1 MPKAVEVSG
10 LRKSYGPVHAVRDV
24 GFTVGYGEI
33 VALLGPNGAGKTTTL
48 EILEGFRARDGG
60 TAEVLG
66 YDPGERSSARELRER
81 TGLVLQDVAVE
92 PYLTVRETIARAAGY
107 YRAPRGV
114 AEVIGLAGLT
124 GLERRKVRSL
134 SGGQKR
140 RLDLALGLIGNP
152 ALLYL
157 DEPTTG
163 FDPAARRD
171 AWQLVRG
178 LRTAGMT
185 ILLTTHDMDE
195 AQALADRVVLL
206 SGGLVVA
213 AGEPAALGG
222 RDAERAR
229 ISFRLPAGYTPAD
242 LPVSSH
248 SANGMVV
255 VETDA
260 PTQALHQL
268 THWAIGHGH
277 VLAGLTV
284 ERPSLEDV
292 YLELTHEGAP
302 ARAPERITRGP
313 PPLPS
318 AGVLAV
324 RPARWQAR
332 AATCACWLIRCGTS
346 SCRSGGTR
354 RAPYSPSSSRSCSWS
369 SWARSSAGPERART
383 LAGCPRCSITCRRSP
398 RCRCSARATASS
410 RSPSRPAG
418 RPGYSSGSGRRRCP
432 RGPTSAGCSPTA

>member
-1 MPKAVEVSG
+1 MRNAVEVSG
-10 LRKSYGPVHAVRDV
+10 LRKSYGRVHAVRDV
-24 GFTVGYGEI
+24 SFTVGYGEI

-48 EILEGFRARDGG
+48 EILEGFRTRDGG

-81 TGLVLQDVAVE
+81 TGLVLQDIAVE

-107 YRAPRGV
+107 YRAPRDV
-114 AEVIGLAGLT
+114 AEVIGLVGLA

-171 AWQLVRG
+171 AWQLVRE

-206 SGGLVVA
+206 SSGVVVA
-213 AGEPAALGG
+213 TGEPATLGG

-229 ISFRLPAGYTPAD
+229 ISFRLPAGYTAADLPVPPAD
-242 LPVSSH
+242 LPVPSQ
-248 SANGMVV
+248 AADGRVV
-255 VETDA
+255 VETGA

-268 THWAIGHGH
+268 TDWAIRHGH

-292 YLELTHEGAP
+292 YLELTRDGAP
-302 ARAPERITRGP
+302 ARAPERIMR
-313 PPLPS
+313 
-318 AGVLAV
+318 
-324 RPARWQAR
+324 
-332 AATCACWLIRCGTS
+332 
-346 SCRSGGTR
+346 
-354 RAPYSPSSSRSCSWS
+354 
-369 SWARSSAGPERART
+369 
-383 LAGCPRCSITCRRSP
+383 
-398 RCRCSARATASS
+398 
-410 RSPSRPAG
+410 
-418 RPGYSSGSGRRRCP
+418 
-432 RGPTSAGCSPTA
+432 

>member
-1 MPKAVEVSG
+1 MRTQVNAVEVSG
-10 LRKSYGPVHAVRDV
+10 LRKSYGRVHAVRDI
-24 GFTVGYGEI
+24 GFTVGYGEF

-48 EILEGFRARDGG
+48 EILEGFRTRDGG
-60 TAEVLG
+60 TAEVLS

-81 TGLVLQDVAVE
+81 TGLVLQDIAVE

-107 YRAPRGV
+107 YRAPRDV
-114 AEVIGLAGLT
+114 AEVIGLVGLA

-171 AWQLVRG
+171 AWQLVRE
-178 LRTAGMT
+178 LRTDGMT

-195 AQALADRVVLL
+195 AQALADRVVLM
-206 SGGLVVA
+206 SGGVVVA
-213 AGEPAALGG
+213 AGAPAALGG

-229 ISFRLPAGYTPAD
+229 ISFRLPDGCTAAD
-242 LPVSSH
+242 LPVPSH
-248 SANGMVV
+248 PVPSYWASGMVV

-268 THWAIGHGH
+268 TDWAIRRGH

-292 YLELTHEGAP
+292 YLELTREGAP
-302 ARAPERITRGP
+302 APAPERNTR
-313 PPLPS
+313 
-318 AGVLAV
+318 
-324 RPARWQAR
+324 
-332 AATCACWLIRCGTS
+332 
-346 SCRSGGTR
+346 
-354 RAPYSPSSSRSCSWS
+354 
-369 SWARSSAGPERART
+369 
-383 LAGCPRCSITCRRSP
+383 
-398 RCRCSARATASS
+398 
-410 RSPSRPAG
+410 
-418 RPGYSSGSGRRRCP
+418 
-432 RGPTSAGCSPTA
+432 